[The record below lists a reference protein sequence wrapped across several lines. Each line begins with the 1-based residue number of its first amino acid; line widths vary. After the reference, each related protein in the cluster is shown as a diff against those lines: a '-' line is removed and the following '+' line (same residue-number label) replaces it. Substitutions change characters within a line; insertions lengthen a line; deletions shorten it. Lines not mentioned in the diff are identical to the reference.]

1 MKKIIAISGS
11 LRKGSF
17 NTLLLQEMQKLIQT
31 GFELEIASI
40 NEIPLYNADLEK
52 EAFPKSVLHLK
63 DKIIHSDALIIST
76 PEYNYAI
83 PGVLKNAIDWLSR
96 PTEDIQKIFG
106 NRPTGLVGAS
116 AGRAGTLLAQT
127 AWLPILRYFNA
138 KAYFSK
144 SLYISSAHTLFD
156 NSGIIKDEETK
167 KRIKEYIDGFC
178 SFLNQ

>member
-1 MKKIIAISGS
+1 MTKIIAISGS

-76 PEYNYAI
+76 PEYNYVI

-127 AWLPILRYFNA
+127 A
-138 KAYFSK
+138 FSK